1 MSTKALTALKAIGLL
16 DANNNPCDL
25 STITDGR
32 LRSLLTYYYND
43 RSRAFNGELEAL
55 RRPDSFS
62 GFVSSISAVNAAF
75 SLLPSFLVYGHL
87 IADDPLYRISVPE
100 QEISRVQKQA
110 MGINKQQGIDR
121 SEILNK
127 LQYFSLL
134 APLIEAELL
143 AVLPLHYLHLPP
155 KELPLFASEDSF
167 RSEVPQ
173 HIHDF
178 VHSKAIIEPVILDK
192 DTGSLIIPHKSCAT
206 GSRAICIS
214 FPDDQKYA
222 ANIYFYQEMRG
233 LGVEPESGHIRVSM
247 EWKPDTD
254 LPKDIFDAWVYQS
267 INRTI
272 IQRLRSVA
280 SEFRLAQSLGHL
292 YITESAFESSLLSQ
306 SGAKSPPVHTAVEF
320 LQANETMIP
329 IQSPQQVLAIRE
341 KNPLLFDRFQAQLLS
356 VSEQL
361 HGLEEPEFT
370 EKAKRLFQTEIQP
383 QIDEISNA
391 AASIITSTVKGSL
404 WALGGIALAI
414 ISGSSIP
421 FVPALLYGTASG
433 LTETYSSVSEYMK
446 KRKQPEFVWSQLK
459 KK

>member
-1 MSTKALTALKAIGLL
+1 MSTKALTALRAIGLL

-25 STITDGR
+25 STITEDR

-43 RSRAFNGELEAL
+43 RSRTLISELEAL

-62 GFVSSISAVNAAF
+62 GLVSSISAVNAAF

-87 IADDPLYRISVPE
+87 IVDDPLYRISVPE
-100 QEISRVQKQA
+100 QEISRVQKQT

-121 SEILNK
+121 PEILNK
-127 LQYFSLL
+127 LQYFSFL

-143 AVLPLHYLHLPP
+143 TVLPLHYLHLPP
-155 KELPLFASEDSF
+155 KELPLFASEDRF

-178 VHSKAIIEPVILDK
+178 VHSKAIIEPVILDR
-192 DTGSLIIPHKSCAT
+192 DTGSLVIPHNSCAT
-206 GSRAICIS
+206 GSRAISIS
-214 FPDDQKYA
+214 FSDDQMFA

-247 EWKPDTD
+247 KWDPDIN
-254 LPKDIFDAWVYQS
+254 LPKNVFDAWVYQS

-272 IQRLRSVA
+272 IQRLQSVA

-306 SGAKSPPVHTAVEF
+306 SGAKSPPAHLAVEF
-320 LQANETMIP
+320 LQANKTIIP

-341 KNPLLFDRFQAQLLS
+341 KNPLLFERFRSQLLS

-361 HGLEEPEFT
+361 HGLEGAEFS

-383 QIDEISNA
+383 HIDEITNA
-391 AASIITSTVKGSL
+391 AKSIITSTVKGGL
-404 WALGGIALAI
+404 WALGGVALAI
-414 ISGSSIP
+414 ISGSSVPLI
-421 FVPALLYGTASG
+421 PALLYGAAGS
-433 LTETYSSVSEYMK
+433 LTGTYSGVSEYME